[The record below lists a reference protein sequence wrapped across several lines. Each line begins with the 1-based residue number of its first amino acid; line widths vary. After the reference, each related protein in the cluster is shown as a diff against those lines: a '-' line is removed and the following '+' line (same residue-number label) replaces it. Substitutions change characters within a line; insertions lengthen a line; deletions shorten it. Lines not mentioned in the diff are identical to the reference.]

1 MKKGGRGIRQ
11 PFAYQGSFQQGYA
24 DDRQGQCTRRV
35 FMNRKQGTM
44 NQKQGRHDK
53 LIQEKRHDTYQ
64 EREKWPEP
72 TVCSECNAVFL
83 EGRWAWLEPSDK
95 ANTIVCPACQRIKDA
110 FPAGYLEIKGAFF
123 DSHREELLGL
133 IHNLE
138 AQEKGEHPMERL
150 MAITAEEDQTLITT
164 TGIHLARRIGEAL
177 QHAYEGDLDFTYGD
191 AEKIIR
197 MTWIRE

>member
-1 MKKGGRGIRQ
+1 MTQ
-11 PFAYQGSFQQGYA
+11 
-24 DDRQGQCTRRV
+24 
-35 FMNRKQGTM
+35 KQGTM

-53 LIQEKRHDTYQ
+53 LIQEERHDTYK

-72 TVCSECNAVFL
+72 TVCSSCGAVFR
-83 EGRWAWLEPSDK
+83 EGRWAWWEPAAK
-95 ANTIVCPACQRIKDA
+95 AHAIVCPACQRIKDE

-123 DSHREELLGL
+123 GSHRQELLNL
-133 IHNLE
+133 IHNIE

-150 MAITAEEDQTLITT
+150 MAITTEEGHALITT

-177 QHAYEGDLDFTYGD
+177 KHAYQGDLDFSYGD

-197 MTWIRE
+197 LTWIRE